1 MTIKFQQLVHAL
13 SLAQRGSFREAAED
27 QHLSQPAFSRSIN
40 KLEQTLGVSLF
51 DRSTRGARPTL
62 YGEAMLQR
70 ARMIV
75 EQADEL
81 QRELHLLQGLD
92 IGSFNVAMALVP
104 AELSASRAL
113 GAMVLDYPNLE
124 YGARLSDWD
133 GVANLVLSRD
143 VDIGIGEVS
152 VAEQDDRLR
161 ADLVGEHDI
170 VLFHR
175 KGHPLSGKTRVTTS
189 MIDEFNLALLKLP
202 GRLADRFPGKG
213 RIDPGTGFKIP
224 SIEVDDFTIARNIVL
239 ESDAVSASMALQIE
253 PWIRSG
259 ELEVLPFRAPW
270 FKTRYGFI
278 TRRDRLLSPA
288 TNVFMDLVRRIEL
301 DIAARNR
308 ALMDELFAGK

>member
-13 SLAQRGSFREAAED
+13 SLAQYGSFREAAED

-40 KLEQTLGVSLF
+40 KLEQTLGVTLF
-51 DRSTRGARPTL
+51 DRSTQGAKPTL

-70 ARMIV
+70 ARKIV
-75 EQADEL
+75 EEADEL
-81 QRELHLLQGLD
+81 QREMQLLQGLD
-92 IGSFNVAMALVP
+92 TGSFTVAMALVP
-104 AELSASRAL
+104 AELSASRAVGML
-113 GAMVLDYPNLE
+113 VRDYPKLE
-124 YGARLSDWD
+124 CRARLSNWD

-152 VAEQDDRLR
+152 VAEQDDRLGV
-161 ADLVGEHDI
+161 DVVGEHDI

-175 KGHPLSGKTRVTTS
+175 KGHPLSGKTRVTKS
-189 MIDEFNLALLKLP
+189 IIDEFNLALLKLP

-213 RIDPGTGFKIP
+213 HIDPDTGFKIP

-239 ESDAVSASMALQIE
+239 ESDAVSASMVLQIE

-259 ELEVLPFRAPW
+259 ELEVLPFRKPW
-270 FKTRYGFI
+270 LKTRYGFI
-278 TRRDRLLSPA
+278 TRRDRALSPA
-288 TNVFMDLVRRIEL
+288 ANMFMNLVRQIEL
-301 DIAARNR
+301 GITVRNR

>member
-1 MTIKFQQLVHAL
+1 MAIKLQQLVHAL
-13 SLAQRGSFREAAED
+13 SLAQCGNFREAAED

-40 KLEQTLGVSLF
+40 KLEQTLGVTLF
-51 DRSTRGARPTL
+51 DRSTKGARPTL
-62 YGEAMLQR
+62 FGEAMLQR
-70 ARMIV
+70 ARQIV
-75 EQADEL
+75 EEADEL
-81 QRELHLLQGLD
+81 QREIQLLQGLD
-92 IGSFNVAMALVP
+92 MGSFSVAMALVP

-113 GAMVLDYPNLE
+113 GEMVRHYPNLE
-124 YGARLSDWD
+124 YSARLSDWD
-133 GVANLVLSRD
+133 GVAKLVLDRD
-143 VDIGIGEVS
+143 VDIGIGETS

-161 ADLVGEHDI
+161 VDIVGEHDI

-175 KGHPLSGKTRVTTS
+175 RGHPLSGKTRVTKS
-189 MIDEFNLALLKLP
+189 MIDKFNLALLKLP
-202 GRLADRFPGKG
+202 GRVADRFPGKG
-213 RIDPGTGFKIP
+213 RIDPDTGFKVP

-259 ELEVLPFRAPW
+259 ELEVLRFRAPL

-288 TNVFMDLVRRIEL
+288 TKMFMDLVRRIEQ